1 VGAAITVRVAVS
13 PAKQGAGKGVA
24 GAKAETDESGT
35 AAEAMTVRVCPAV
48 PPRVA
53 STTSGR
59 MKDEAL
65 GLSGSGPEIYDP
77 VSFDN

>member
-13 PAKQGAGKGVA
+13 QAKQGAGNGVA

-53 STTSGR
+53 SPTSGR
-59 MKDEAL
+59 MKDEAQAL
-65 GLSGSGPEIYDP
+65 AGSGPEIYDP